1 MHQIFLKT
9 VLALSCVIA
18 LSACSLP
25 RGIGMTNE
33 IIGRDQ
39 SENADAPF
47 EVVRVQRDN
56 VKFLDSWPATGWTGT
71 YNWLRTSRGSNAP
84 VISTGDMVSLQIW
97 DNSENSLLTGTTQK
111 EVSINKVRVSP
122 DGTIFVPYAGDILI
136 RGMSPTS
143 ARRKIA
149 SALQPFIASAQVQL
163 SYEPGQESS
172 VDLVS
177 GVAKPGTYPLPN
189 RNSTILS
196 AIAQG
201 GGVSA
206 NLKNPLVRLMRGG
219 KTYDIRADKL
229 FSDASYNTV
238 LRGGDKV
245 VVQEDQRYFT
255 AFGASGTENLIHF
268 EQEKITAL
276 EAMSLIGGLDDTRA
290 NPKGVLVLREYSAKQ
305 VRTDGSGP
313 SQRDVAFVFDVT
325 SGEGLFAARK
335 FQINPKDTVIV
346 TESPVVSVRTVF
358 GLLNTLLVTGN
369 RL

>member
-1 MHQIFLKT
+1 
-9 VLALSCVIA
+9 
-18 LSACSLP
+18 
-25 RGIGMTNE
+25 MTNE
-33 IIGRDQ
+33 IIGNGQ
-39 SENADAPF
+39 AENSDAPF
-47 EVVRVQRDN
+47 EVVRVQRNN
-56 VKFLDSWPATGWTGT
+56 VESLDSWPATGWTET
-71 YNWLRTSRGSNAP
+71 YNWPRASRGSDAA
-84 VISTGDMVSLQIW
+84 VIGTGDMVSLQIW
-97 DNSENSLLTGTTQK
+97 DNSENSLLTGAAQK
-111 EVSINKVRVSP
+111 EVSINKVAVSP
-122 DGTIFVPYAGDILI
+122 DGTIFVPYAGDVLI

-143 ARRKIA
+143 ARRKVET
-149 SALQPFIASAQVQL
+149 ALQPFIASAQVQL
-163 SYEPGQESS
+163 AYEPGQGSS

-177 GVAKPGTYPLPN
+177 GVAKPGPYPLLN

-201 GGVSA
+201 GGVTPG
-206 NLKNPLVRLMRGG
+206 LKNPLVRLMRNG

-268 EQEKITAL
+268 EKEKITAI

-305 VRTDGSGP
+305 LRSDDTGP

-335 FQINPKDTVIV
+335 FQINPEDTVIV